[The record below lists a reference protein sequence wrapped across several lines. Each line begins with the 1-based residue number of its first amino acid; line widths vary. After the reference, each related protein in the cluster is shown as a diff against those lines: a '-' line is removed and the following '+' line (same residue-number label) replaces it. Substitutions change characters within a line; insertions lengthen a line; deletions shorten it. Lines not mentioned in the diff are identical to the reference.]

1 MKKTLKGIAGFI
13 VILFILLVMV
23 SAIVEGLSSVGQDD
37 PQQQEEVVQAEE
49 PTKDEDDLITNYM
62 GITRQIS
69 NEFIANYDMSWSEDD
84 WDFAELGEGK
94 VVVNTKYTFDNSSLR
109 DPVWCIFTYREEPD
123 GIRFDAHY
131 FSVGDKVFYNDGT
144 VDSILNGGGEW

>member
-13 VILFILLVMV
+13 VILCILSAMV
-23 SAIVEGLSSVGQDD
+23 SAIVEGLSSVEQDE

-84 WDFAELGEGK
+84 WDFADLGEGK
-94 VVVNTKYTFDNSSLR
+94 VAVNTKYTFDNSSLKE
-109 DPVWCIFTYREEPD
+109 PVWCIFTYREEPD

-131 FSVGDKVFYNDGT
+131 FSVGERVFYNDGT
-144 VDSILNGGGEW
+144 IDALVGGAQ

>member
-1 MKKTLKGIAGFI
+1 MKEKIKGIAGFI
-13 VILFILLVMV
+13 VILFILSAMV

-37 PQQQEEVVQAEE
+37 PQQQEEVVQAGE

-94 VVVNTKYTFDNSSLR
+94 VAVNTKYTFDNSSLK

-144 VDSILNGGGEW
+144 VDSILNGGGE